1 MNITPISFTKYPR
14 MSIVSPGCDSGK
26 NTDYIWVYCGWCKRR
41 KLVMLFS
48 VMRFG
53 AYCCDR
59 ASNILFKHK
68 EFITLV
74 A

>member
-26 NTDYIWVYCGWCKRR
+26 NTDYIWVYCMQCKCRR
-41 KLVMLFS
+41 LVTLVS
-48 VMRFG
+48 VVRLG
-53 AYCCDR
+53 AYCCDLV
-59 ASNILFKHK
+59 SNILFKHK